1 MRCGLAGNGFDALK
15 PYVLSQSAIL
25 CGLATLAPL
34 RSMLSSPGGRIRG
47 SANCAWRPNFF
58 PRRLI
63 LALDRFIVMFW
74 KRKAK
79 SVPSARSGFAIPA
92 GQRVYAIG
100 DIHGRD
106 DLFAQMIERIRADN
120 AGRDPAHV
128 TLVLLG
134 DLVDRGPDSAG
145 VVERAMRLKDEFA
158 DTRLLIGNHEE
169 CFLAAL
175 TGDIRRVRYFMR
187 IGGEATVRSYWNDA
201 IDLADAS
208 FDYVAKRLPEIV
220 PESHVR
226 FLGEGEDCIA
236 IGDYAFVHAGIR
248 PGVPLQKQSH
258 ADLRWIRQDFL
269 DHIGDHGLMIV
280 HGHTITEDV
289 EEWPNRIGIDTGA
302 YRSGVLT
309 AIVLEGS
316 DRCYLKT
323 SGQPAMV

>member
-1 MRCGLAGNGFDALK
+1 
-15 PYVLSQSAIL
+15 
-25 CGLATLAPL
+25 
-34 RSMLSSPGGRIRG
+34 
-47 SANCAWRPNFF
+47 
-58 PRRLI
+58 
-63 LALDRFIVMFW
+63 MFW

-79 SVPSARSGFAIPA
+79 SVPPVRGGIAIPA

-106 DLFAQMIERIRADN
+106 DLFAQLIEAIRGDN

-128 TLVLLG
+128 TLILLG

-145 VVERAMRLKDEFA
+145 VVERAIRLKDEFS

-175 TGDIRRVRYFMR
+175 TGDVRRLRYFMR

-208 FDYVAKRLPEIV
+208 FEYVAKRLPEIV
-220 PESHVR
+220 PESHIR
-226 FLGEGEDCIA
+226 FLGEGQDWVE

-258 ADLRWIRQDFL
+258 TDLRWIRQDFL

-309 AIVLEGS
+309 AIALEGS
-316 DRCYLKT
+316 DRRYLKT
-323 SGQPAMV
+323 SGQPAMA